1 MATKKVLDE
10 LDPAGIPVPKTVKK
24 PVLPEPHKSRMGEFP
39 RYAQSAHYQV
49 EVGEP
54 ATGIAIARISPVGW
68 VGMPPL
74 VIPESR
80 IGELIELLQ
89 QVR

>member
-10 LDPAGIPVPKTVKK
+10 LDATSVSVPDRVKK
-24 PVLPEPHKSRMGEFP
+24 PVNRQGEYP

-54 ATGIAIARISPVGW
+54 ATGIPVARISPVGW

-74 VIPESR
+74 IVPETR
-80 IGELIELLQ
+80 IDELIELLQ

>member
-1 MATKKVLDE
+1 MATKKDVDRLQDYE
-10 LDPAGIPVPKTVKK
+10 TTAGK
-24 PVLPEPHKSRMGEFP
+24 PVSRAGEYP

-54 ATGIAIARISPVGW
+54 ATGIPVARISPVGW

-74 VIPESR
+74 IVPESR
-80 IGELIELLQ
+80 IDELIELLR

>member
-10 LDPAGIPVPKTVKK
+10 LDPSGIPVPKTVKK
-24 PVLPEPHKSRMGEFP
+24 PVVEPHKSRMGEFP

-54 ATGIAIARISPVGW
+54 ATGIAVARISPVGW
-68 VGMPPL
+68 VGTPPL

-80 IGELIELLQ
+80 IDELIQLLT

>member
-1 MATKKVLDE
+1 MKGAVMATKKVAD
-10 LDPAGIPVPKTVKK
+10 DPQVVEKAPKK
-24 PVLPEPHKSRMGEFP
+24 PVSRLGEYP
-39 RYAQSAHYQV
+39 RYAQSAHYQI

-54 ATGIAIARISPVGW
+54 ATGIPVARISPVGW

-74 VIPESR
+74 IVPESR
-80 IGELIELLQ
+80 IDELIELLR

>member
-1 MATKKVLDE
+1 MKGAVMATKKVLDE
-10 LDPAGIPVPKTVKK
+10 LDPAGIPVPTTVKK
-24 PVLPEPHKSRMGEFP
+24 PVSRLGEFP

-54 ATGIAIARISPVGW
+54 ATGIPVARISPVGW

-74 VIPESR
+74 IVPESR
-80 IGELIELLQ
+80 IDELIELLR

>member
-1 MATKKVLDE
+1 MKGAVMATKKVIDE
-10 LDPAGIPVPKTVKK
+10 LDPAAVSVPDLVKK
-24 PVLPEPHKSRMGEFP
+24 PVSRHGEYP

-54 ATGIAIARISPVGW
+54 ATGIAVARISPVGW
-68 VGMPPL
+68 VGAPPL
-74 VIPESR
+74 VVPEVR
-80 IGELIELLQ
+80 LDELIELLR

>member
-24 PVLPEPHKSRMGEFP
+24 PVSRNGEYP
-39 RYAQSAHYQV
+39 RYAQSAHYQI

-54 ATGIAIARISPVGW
+54 ATGIAVARISPVGW

-74 VIPESR
+74 VIPETR
-80 IGELIELLQ
+80 IGELIELLEK
-89 QVR
+89 VR